1 MLGLNRNRPHDKT
14 WQPNFFSNIH
24 TTACMQTSPRFQ
36 PPSRLETPPPGHESD
51 LETSYQIMEE
61 HLPGFRSSSALRLW
75 AKSHGDGKLAS
86 PIIDRVQLN
95 YCLPG
100 CLGE

>member
-24 TTACMQTSPRFQ
+24 TTACMQTR
-36 PPSRLETPPPGHESD
+36 HESD
-51 LETSYQIMEE
+51 LETSYQTIEG
-61 HLPGFRSSSALRLW
+61 HLPGFRSSSALQLW

-95 YCLPG
+95 YC
-100 CLGE
+100 